1 MPFQFDA
8 EFYLAQN
15 PDVAAAIDAGSVES
29 AEWHYVNYGAA
40 EGRDPNAVFDTSAY
54 LAANPD
60 VADAV
65 EKGII
70 DPLTHFLQYGAAEGR
85 APNAEYQAIAEGFDE
100 QAYLDAN
107 PDVAAAVD
115 NGSLATGYQHWVL
128 YGEYEEARAPAT
140 YNDGTAVTEI
150 TQPIIGNAT
159 ELTTDVDT
167 LTGTAGSDTFSG
179 VASALS
185 SARTLNAGDSID
197 GGDGND
203 TLNVTLD
210 SGFGGF
216 SGDGGVQNVETVAVS
231 NDGSIARTF
240 NATGVDG
247 VQQYSLNGNV
257 NLAGLSAAD
266 VSVALADKAKG
277 TTDIK
282 FTADAVK
289 GASDSLGLQLDNVG
303 TADDPATDASEREAV
318 AVTANG
324 IESLSVAAEGT
335 NVVDL
340 SGIAAADLTAS
351 GTGSLD
357 VDKVGTKLAG
367 VDAAA
372 VEGDVALNLT
382 NADQVKSVTTGA
394 GDDTV
399 TADTGSLAAN
409 AMIDGGDGDNTL
421 ALAGS
426 GATQYQLA
434 NIQTLALGDV
444 SGGLTVSARDVSG
457 LERVALGDSFSGNAV
472 LAKLGNQDLTLALSG
487 DNANG
492 ATLTSSH
499 GGVSVVDVSAS
510 ADADADNPESHDAN
524 LVLTRSQA
532 VDLNVGENTAYK
544 GEITAGAATSAVV
557 NVARGAGSSAVDLQA
572 RNLIDLSVTS
582 AADLD
587 VDGALGRLESLNVE
601 TDGNFDAFDVD
612 FSAIHS
618 VELSGDGFVALDVL
632 GSRTQSDYGIT
643 VDASELKK
651 GLLIGPHVK
660 GAQALDAGINT
671 QGTDITVRASDVQ
684 NFVDLGTLDA
694 DNGAQVSGDVTVD
707 LANIA
712 GSIWLNHIYGNNV
725 TIDVSD
731 ALGPVEYS
739 GILRAADTL
748 VLDGAE
754 LTTNVATVAATGESL
769 DATLNGGIAVDRFT
783 VNAIAATREL
793 ALQGDLGVGSDVV
806 TVDVSDYADNA
817 EIAFDASFQGSDN
830 RLVFAFDNTD
840 TLVLKDGSSIA
851 GVETLEVQNGTL
863 DISALSRADFAEVGN
878 VVIASGIA
886 MRADQFAGLSSI
898 EANSSSARVTV
909 SIDSA
914 EQAEQVKAALATIQT
929 DAGAHALNLGIE
941 VAQSVVDQAG
951 SVLDDI
957 ATRVGNGGGFV
968 ARQTEQAGGGS
979 PVEIAGAVPLAEALA
994 ADGASFA
1001 DGVTLADVAY
1011 WDPTTETPI
1020 AFTAGTTSLDVGSK
1034 TLLLRDGADISGL
1047 ALSNVAGL
1055 RIEDAATVTLTPTQY
1070 TQFTSLNAGVSG
1082 TPGHETVVF
1091 SDGGAVDLSD
1101 SGVPYNYVEEY
1112 RLSDAGNVFT
1122 GPDGGF
1128 IITGG
1133 AGADTITTGT
1143 GNQTVTGNGGDDII
1157 DLVPQDSGSDTLVYT
1172 IGEDGDDTI
1181 LGFRAATADGNPAL
1195 DAEEDVLRI
1204 TSESDAAH
1212 LAEEISTISFIENG
1226 GYTGY
1231 SGGIADN
1238 TVDVQIAFYDGG
1250 SITFADFI
1258 AAGSDL
1264 SGFSSQGSFSGG
1276 NGDKVI
1282 DSDETVV
1289 LTGIT
1294 GSELSAA
1301 FGDSLAFSG

>member
-115 NGSLATGYQHWVL
+115 NGVFATGYQHWVL
-128 YGEYEEARAPAT
+128 YGEYEEARASAT

-179 VASALS
+179 VSSALS

-216 SGDGGVQNVETVAVS
+216 SGDGGVQNVESVAVS

-257 NLAGLSAAD
+257 NLAGLADTGAA
-266 VSVALADKAKG
+266 VSVADRTADLKVAYADKV
-277 TTDIK
+277 TDGD
-282 FTADAVK
+282 ADALNLSVY
-289 GASDSLGLQLDNVG
+289 NVG
-303 TADDPATDASEREAV
+303 TVDDAETTKDERQAV
-318 AVTANG
+318 AATAAG
-324 IESLSVAAEGT
+324 IEELNLTTAGD
-335 NVVDL
+335 NVLDL
-340 SGIAAADLTAS
+340 NGVSGVEAITAS
-351 GTGSLD
+351 GTGTLD
-357 VDKVGTKLAG
+357 TNVATATKT
-367 VDAAA
+367 VDASAN
-372 VEGDVALNLT
+372 EGAITVNLG
-382 NADQVKSVTTGA
+382 NATDATAVTTGA

-409 AMIDGGDGDNTL
+409 AAIDGGDGANTL
-421 ALAGS
+421 ALSGS

-434 NIQTLALGDV
+434 NVQTLSLGNV
-444 SGGLTVSARDVSG
+444 GGLTFSARDVSG
-457 LERVALGDSFSGNAV
+457 LERVALGSAFQGDAV

-487 DNANG
+487 DNQNG
-492 ATLTSSH
+492 GTLTSSH

-510 ADADADNPESHDAN
+510 ESADADNPDSHDAK

-1181 LGFRAATADGNPAL
+1181 LGFRAATADGNPVL

-1212 LAEEISTISFIENG
+1212 LAEEISSISFIEND

-1231 SGGIADN
+1231 SDGIAGN
-1238 TVDVQIAFYDGG
+1238 TVDVEIAFYDGG

-1276 NGDKVI
+1276 DGDKVVEA
-1282 DSDETVV
+1282 DETVV